1 MKIAVFASGSGTN
14 FEAIAQAIQE
24 KKINGELVLLFS
36 DKKQAYVLERAEKF
50 GVPSVAFSP
59 KDFASKEEYEKK
71 LLELMKENQV
81 ELIVL
86 AGYMRIIGPALLEA
100 YPEKIVNIHPALLPN
115 FPGMHGIEDAFKA
128 GVAETGVTVHYIDAG
143 VDTGPIIAQ
152 EKVRIEKE
160 DTLASLEEK
169 VHAVEHQLYPK
180 VIADIANQTRGHH

>member
-50 GVPSVAFSP
+50 GIPSVAFSP